1 MGKPK
6 QPDPEPERIVRSLGE
21 NLSIEVS
28 EEEKKYRNKNG
39 PDDVNDIPRDK
50 LKCTVCT
57 KSVSDIIKKSA
68 EPFVHMVLGVLM
80 CKECSS
86 FYGDGYFSVD
96 EDGDDKYCRWCGQG
110 GTLYICSKCT
120 CAFCKKC
127 IKQNLSRQD
136 VKDLESDDWQCL
148 ICSPKPLYECRTIC
162 WALQEYAQAKKNS
175 QVTENEKG
183 EEDEEEEEEEV
194 KASKSKNKKSGKS
207 SKYVPGPLSSK
218 KRKASEIEP
227 ESDTEKHR
235 SSKRRKSSDSTQDTK
250 RKGSDTPAISSK
262 RSQNKM
268 YKSKELI
275 DSESEEED
283 YKPASSKSRNSK
295 SKKRS

>member
-110 GTLYICSKCT
+110 GTLYNCSKCT

-183 EEDEEEEEEEV
+183 EEDEEEEEEV